1 MRAKETGRK
10 RDYKELLVVNFW
22 PFNGKCLLNVSN
34 LFWFS
39 ESENGLNDDDSEED
53 DQETLFD
60 DGDVVNDDFE
70 EGR

>member
-1 MRAKETGRK
+1 M
-10 RDYKELLVVNFW
+10 LVVNFKGLLTD
-22 PFNGKCLLNVSN
+22 NVCLTFQTCS
-34 LFWFS
+34 WFS
-39 ESENGLNDDDSEED
+39 ESENDLNDDDSEED